1 MSLGK
6 IYLLVLWVNFT
17 YHIAFDFVSLT
28 DPRRQ
33 ITEVTKH
40 YQFLDTLTVSHD
52 PSLFPRGQLKKS
64 TQLQGMQK
72 LCAIYS
78 DYKG

>member
-52 PSLFPRGQLKKS
+52 PSLFPRGQLKKVNPAPGYAKAVCN
-64 TQLQGMQK
+64 L
-72 LCAIYS
+72 LRL
-78 DYKG
+78 